1 MLFFNSAV
9 RLCKET
15 SLPKASTST
24 NSPLNTCHLLSI
36 LSRLYTTVTVKCCT
50 LLSPVTIAIF
60 TGPSLSSERVTKDP
74 SATRDS
80 ERYLGDGLGRESES
94 SDSET
99 EETSGRKEKNGALFN
114 VDEWIALSA
123 SQEVVVVILKN
134 FYFYFYL
141 F

>member
-1 MLFFNSAV
+1 M
-9 RLCKET
+9 
-15 SLPKASTST
+15 
-24 NSPLNTCHLLSI
+24 
-36 LSRLYTTVTVKCCT
+36 TVKCCT
-50 LLSPVTIAIF
+50 LLSPVTIALF
-60 TGPSLSSERVTKDP
+60 TGPSLSSERVTQDS

-99 EETSGRKEKNGALFN
+99 EETSGKKEKNGALFN

-123 SQEVVVVILKN
+123 SQEVVVILKN